1 MSAWVWIVVAM
12 NAAVIVLHLVLL
24 ARNIQDGDDRGQFN
38 LIWIAL
44 NSLSIG
50 TLLS

>member
-1 MSAWVWIVVAM
+1 MEALRWIGVAM
-12 NAAVIVLHLVLL
+12 SVVVIVMHIVLL
-24 ARNIQDGDDRGQFN
+24 IRNIQDGDDRAQFN

-44 NSLSIG
+44 NTLSIG